1 MNRSTTLHG
10 TFKCDCGWRSC
21 IVGNR
26 YIKCARCRRLYRF
39 REYLDML
46 DETYGQMLLE
56 AGHEDLAE
64 GA

>member
-1 MNRSTTLHG
+1 MNRTTTLHG
-10 TFKCDCGWRSC
+10 TFKCRCGWRVCS
-21 IVGNR
+21 VGSRNIRCAKCGRR
-26 YIKCARCRRLYRF
+26 YGF

-56 AGHEDLAE
+56 AGNDDLAK